1 MKIQSNTEWTLL
13 LRMVD
18 TGSMINSE
26 RKEVKAD
33 KTVQKRK
40 HGQKKGREEREA
52 KTEDK
57 NE

>member
-1 MKIQSNTEWTLL
+1 MC

-33 KTVQKRK
+33 KMVQKRK
-40 HGQKKGREEREA
+40 HGPKKGREERET

-57 NE
+57 NA